1 MTVSWHFEPRQPQW
15 ITSGLNAMLNP
26 SSIYSAHKSSNHNLS
41 QNHKINPDTNLQ
53 KTYRNMEHKISF
65 MGMIITQVIF
75 VCRIANRTCVRF
87 RCLLIMNSLWFMFS
101 DGDSDTRQIVS
112 DVLQGGTGCTYQR
125 PMILASLII
134 FDHIIFITIISSVI
148 MLKEQRNISSF
159 NWVM

>member
-1 MTVSWHFEPRQPQW
+1 MSHSPCLYLLAVHHPEGCMQGSADHSQAGDGGE
-15 ITSGLNAMLNP
+15 IELN
-26 SSIYSAHKSSNHNLS
+26 K
-41 QNHKINPDTNLQ
+41 
-53 KTYRNMEHKISF
+53 R
-65 MGMIITQVIF
+65 
-75 VCRIANRTCVRF
+75 R
-87 RCLLIMNSLWFMFS
+87 

-159 NWVM
+159 N